1 MGRRRKG
8 KPIHGW
14 LVIDKASGVTSSNV
28 VNMARRILDAQKVGH
43 GGTLDPMA
51 TGILPLAFGEATK
64 TVSYIMD
71 GFKEYSFTAR
81 WGESRD
87 TDDAEGRV
95 TATSSHRPNDTA
107 ICEVLRHFTGEIKQ
121 VPPAYSAV
129 KVAGR
134 RAYDLARAK
143 EAVDLKART
152 ILVKKIELIDMPDED
167 HATFRVVSGKGAYM
181 RGLARDIALAVGTL
195 GHVSAL
201 RRTRLGPF
209 TTDDAIS
216 LDKLSELG
224 HIAPAEELL
233 RPIETALDDIP
244 ALAMTG
250 EEARRLKCGQA
261 ISALS
266 VARRIPLTDLNQGDI
281 VFATTEGRPIAL
293 ARFEG
298 GEIRP
303 LRVLNF

>member
-224 HIAPAEELL
+224 HIAPAEDLL
-233 RPIETALDDIP
+233 RPVATALDDIP
-244 ALAMTG
+244 ALAMTE
-250 EEARRLKCGQA
+250 EEARRLRCGQA
-261 ISALS
+261 VSALS
-266 VARRIPLTDLNQGDI
+266 VARRTPLTHLNPGDTI
-281 VFATTEGRPIAL
+281 FAMTEGKPIAL
-293 ARFEG
+293 TRYEG

-303 LRVLNF
+303 FRVLNL